1 MKIAGIDYSITSPAI
16 CIYDNSRPFC
26 FENCEFRF
34 LTSKK
39 KYAKQIAPNIQGEL
53 FKDFETNTQRFDD
66 ISQWAIETLRGV
78 NEAALEGY
86 AFSAQGLI
94 FNLAENC
101 GLLKYKLFKENI
113 PLIVYEPGKIKKVGA
128 GKGNSCKDI
137 MYEAFVEQTKT
148 ELLKIFDQKT
158 LSNPVTDI
166 VDSYF
171 IVKTYN
177 LLGRTSS
184 TASA

>member
-16 CIYDNSRPFC
+16 CIYDDSKPFC

-34 LTSKK
+34 LTDKK
-39 KYAKQIAPNIQGEL
+39 KYGKQIAPNIQGEF
-53 FKDFETNTQRFDD
+53 FKDYETDTQRFDN
-66 ISQWAIETLRGV
+66 ISQWAIDTIKGV
-78 NEAALEGY
+78 NQVALEGY

-101 GLLKYKLFKENI
+101 GLLKYKIYKENL
-113 PLIVYEPGKIKKVGA
+113 PLVIYEPGKIKKVAA

-137 MYEAFVEQTKT
+137 MYEAFVEQTKV
-148 ELLKIFDQKT
+148 ELLKVFDQKT
-158 LSNPVTDI
+158 LSNPVTDL

-171 IVKTYN
+171 IIKTHK
-177 LLGRTSS
+177 LFTSS
-184 TASA
+184 S